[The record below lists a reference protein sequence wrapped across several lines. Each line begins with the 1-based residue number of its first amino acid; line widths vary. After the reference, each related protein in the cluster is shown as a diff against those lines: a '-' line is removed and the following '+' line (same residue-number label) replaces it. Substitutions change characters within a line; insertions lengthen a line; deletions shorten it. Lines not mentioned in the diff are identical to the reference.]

1 MLVAVIAV
9 TSWPSGCTGGLSFAG
24 LVVGVAVR
32 SALEDLRGRRDLG
45 LGGLQDRVFAW
56 AGPGG
61 ERRAEVAI
69 IGVLGRDPLAL
80 PVGEPGGERAM
91 CCGQVL
97 DPLAYFGGGLRR
109 GQGEFVALG
118 LGGGLG
124 FGGAQRGELLV
135 RVAAA

>member
-9 TSWPSGCTGGLSFAG
+9 TSWPSGCTGGLSFCG

-32 SALEDLRGRRDLG
+32 GALENLRRRRDLG
-45 LGGLQDRVFAW
+45 LGRLQDRILAGS
-56 AGPGG
+56 GPGG
-61 ERRAEVAI
+61 ERRAEVAV

-80 PVGEPGGERAM
+80 PVREPGGERAVS
-91 CCGQVL
+91 GGEVF
-97 DPLAYFGGGLRR
+97 DPLAYVGGWLLG

-124 FGGAQRGELLV
+124 FGGAQRGELL
-135 RVAAA
+135 A